1 MRDVF
6 VIGVGMTRFGK
17 HMDRSYKSLVGEA
30 LEATFKDC
38 GVKKDQIGSAFFS
51 NTGWEQGSIKG
62 QVALRPYGIEK
73 IPVTN
78 VENACA
84 SGSTA
89 FHHAW
94 LSIASGMVESS
105 LAVGV
110 EKLYMED
117 KAKVL
122 ESFIRGV
129 DVEEANLQ
137 FALWAEIVAGSG
149 IKTPDDFKESPR
161 TPFMDMYASHCR
173 RHMSMYGTTQR
184 QLAVIT
190 AKNHNFGAL
199 NPLAQYQINM
209 TPEDVLADK
218 PIVYPL
224 TRSMCAPLGDGSAAA
239 ILCSGDFLKKIKDSK
254 HIKVLATVIASGRD
268 RGVDDEDISERASH
282 KAYEMAGLGPH
293 DIDVAE
299 LHDATA
305 YGELHI
311 SEAMGFCKTGE
322 GGPFAESGASSMGG
336 QVVINPS
343 GGLLSRGHPIGASG
357 LAQIHELVLQLRGE
371 AGKRQVEG
379 ARIALNE
386 NGGGT
391 IGYEEAAMA
400 ITILEKAF

>member
-6 VIGVGMTRFGK
+6 VVGVGMTRFGK

-62 QVALRPYGIEK
+62 QVALRPHGIEK
-73 IPVTN
+73 IPITN

-94 LSIASGMVESS
+94 LSIASGMVDCS

-117 KAKVL
+117 KAKAL
-122 ESFIRGV
+122 ESFIKGV
-129 DVEEANLQ
+129 DVEEASLQ
-137 FALWAEIVAGSG
+137 FALWTEIVAAAG
-149 IKTPDDFKESPR
+149 IKVPEDFKESPR
-161 TPFMDMYASHCR
+161 TPFMDMYASHCQ

-184 QLAVIT
+184 QLAIIT

-218 PIVYPL
+218 SIVYPL
-224 TRSMCAPLGDGSAAA
+224 TRSMCAPLGDGSAAV
-239 ILCSGDFLKKIKDSK
+239 ILCSKEFLKKVKNPK
-254 HIKVLATVIASGRD
+254 QIKVLATVIVSGRN
-268 RGVDDEDISERASH
+268 RGIDEQDISERASS
-282 KAYEMAGLGPH
+282 KAYKMAGIGPD

-311 SEAMGFCKTGE
+311 SETMGFCEIGE

-336 QVVINPS
+336 KVVINPS
-343 GGLLSRGHPIGASG
+343 GGLISRGHPIGASG

-391 IGYEEAAMA
+391 IGYEEAALA
-400 ITILEKAF
+400 INILEKAF